1 MQLIFE
7 DRNRRVVSDEERL
20 TFSGFLSLYLFVI
33 KVRETK
39 NFVIHIDE
47 KEIFS
52 IKPAR
57 ELQIIY
63 LVTFLQGKDHTLSL
77 EKRQKNSS
85 LTLESFEVFA
95 LQPDTTLTLEINSQ
109 AEDGDR
115 RPWVT
120 CLLNNLSLRSFTYT
134 LTYSRRKRDSDDVKI
149 IVDNN
154 VQGSLLKTI
163 KYRLWRLIGS
173 FLPLFS
179 PTKTEKETI
188 TLNLIQQFHLI
199 EFIAD
204 RMPTLYSLSLDFG
217 SIPSTSMRVP
227 TVDNPLWT
235 GDFYDDS
242 EEIILARALFGEGR
256 NTLIPDEARIA
267 IGWVI
272 KNRVKSNRWPNS
284 YREVITQPFQFSA
297 FNVDD
302 ENRLYVENPLHTG
315 NAIDQEAWKHAYKIA
330 GQIING
336 ELPDPTQGAN
346 HYYDDSIATPDWAK
360 GETPTLSVNYK
371 NALGTDNTIF
381 FYKL

>member
-134 LTYSRRKRDSDDVKI
+134 LTYSRRKRD
-149 IVDNN
+149 
-154 VQGSLLKTI
+154 
-163 KYRLWRLIGS
+163 R
-173 FLPLFS
+173 
-179 PTKTEKETI
+179 
-188 TLNLIQQFHLI
+188 
-199 EFIAD
+199 D
-204 RMPTLYSLSLDFG
+204 R
-217 SIPSTSMRVP
+217 
-227 TVDNPLWT
+227 
-235 GDFYDDS
+235 
-242 EEIILARALFGEGR
+242 
-256 NTLIPDEARIA
+256 
-267 IGWVI
+267 
-272 KNRVKSNRWPNS
+272 
-284 YREVITQPFQFSA
+284 
-297 FNVDD
+297 
-302 ENRLYVENPLHTG
+302 
-315 NAIDQEAWKHAYKIA
+315 
-330 GQIING
+330 
-336 ELPDPTQGAN
+336 
-346 HYYDDSIATPDWAK
+346 
-360 GETPTLSVNYK
+360 
-371 NALGTDNTIF
+371 
-381 FYKL
+381 